1 MTVQIKPKVDD
12 PTVGAKTV
20 SINDQVPSLTS
31 AKESEPQRAQ
41 EAKLLGEIKEKSK
54 ELDLDAEKKIS
65 DAISGEVILRDK
77 DIEIPPDLEAHGIK
91 SPAAEASKVITHGS
105 TLELPISEEQYKTDE
120 KTKVDGVV
128 SNNSILGVKSLAGL
142 VIFIGRIIKL
152 GHHRM
157 KKVIF
162 RKPSSK
168 KATEGHGGLGAD

>member
-12 PTVGAKTV
+12 TAV
-20 SINDQVPSLTS
+20 STP
-31 AKESEPQRAQ
+31 AKESEPQRSQ

-65 DAISGEVILRDK
+65 DAIDGEVILRDK

-91 SPAAEASKVITHGS
+91 SPAAEASRVITHGS
-105 TLELPISEEQYKTDE
+105 TLELPISEEQYKSDE
-120 KTKVDGVV
+120 KIKVVGVI
-128 SNNSILGVKSLAGL
+128 SNNSILGVKSLAGF

-152 GHHRM
+152 GHHHM

-162 RKPSSK
+162 RKPTLT
-168 KATEGHGGLGAD
+168 KASDGRRGTNAD